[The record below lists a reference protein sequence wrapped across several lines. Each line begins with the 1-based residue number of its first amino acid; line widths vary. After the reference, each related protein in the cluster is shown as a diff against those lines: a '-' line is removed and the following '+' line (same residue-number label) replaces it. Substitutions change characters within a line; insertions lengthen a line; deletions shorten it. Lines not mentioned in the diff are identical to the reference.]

1 MLFLTCKNSHR
12 KQTILEIF
20 KRRLDNVQFAIK
32 TGNVYCR
39 EISGSHSSV
48 TKDVNLLR
56 CYSVP
61 LGKHFSLFLNC

>member
-1 MLFLTCKNSHR
+1 MK
-12 KQTILEIF
+12 KQSQEADDLEIF
-20 KRRLDNVQFAIK
+20 KRRLDNVHVATK

-56 CYSVP
+56 FYSVP
-61 LGKHFSLFLNC
+61 LGKHFSLLELLTKET